1 MNQFFQRSLQARLIA
16 MFVLPMVAI
25 ILFAAI
31 YYPLNQRAAGYESA
45 QQRAHLLTEML
56 SFSIGAGLSDSNFE
70 LVQTAFAWAR
80 SDSTVTLVLIYDEQ
94 GNPIVEHNPYNLQ
107 VDHRTTSD
115 VMYQLGDVMVAGAP
129 IVYKNRTL
137 GSAYVG
143 VSLAPIMAGINAQII
158 VSLLINFLI
167 VAAGIAIVVVVA
179 RSLIGDLNAIRA
191 SIDNADLN
199 SRFASGR
206 LDEVGQMQNSFDRFV
221 ASIRETL
228 LQVSES
234 ATAVA
239 SASAEISSSTE
250 EMAAGAHEQTAQATE
265 VAGAVIQMAATI
277 GTNTKNA
284 ATAADTAKRAKA
296 AAEQGG
302 TVVNETVSGMKS
314 IAEVV
319 RQSASTVSSLGA
331 SSNQIGEIISVI
343 DDIADQTNLLALN
356 AAIEAARAGEQGRGF
371 AVVADE
377 VRRLAEK
384 TATATKEIAAMIER
398 IQADTKG
405 AVRTMEEATKEVDQG
420 IALADRAGASLREIV
435 DISQHLTDMVTH
447 IASASEQQAGSSQM
461 ISKSVEAIT
470 SVTQQTAAGTQEI
483 ARTAEDLNR
492 LTEQLQQLVDRFQ
505 LRSNSGPSAPVKSA
519 PSSRTS
525 GGSRSTYAVRENG
538 VLVKHPAAARPKV

>member
-1 MNQFFQRSLQARLIA
+1 MKQLFQRSLQARLIA
-16 MFVLPMVAI
+16 LFILPMVAI

-45 QQRAHLLTEML
+45 RQRAHLLTEML

-94 GNPIVEHNPYNLQ
+94 GNPIVEHNPFNVK
-107 VDHRTTSD
+107 VDHRTSSNVT
-115 VMYQLGDVMVAGAP
+115 YQLGDVTVAGAP

-158 VSLLINFLI
+158 VSLLINLVI
-167 VAAGIAIVVVVA
+167 AAAGITIVVVVA

-199 SRFASGR
+199 TRFASGR

-221 ASIRETL
+221 VSIRETL

-284 ATAADTAKRAKA
+284 AAAAETAKRAKA

-319 RQSASTVSSLGA
+319 RQSASTVSNLGA

-505 LRSNSGPSAPVKSA
+505 LRSNIGPSGTAKPA
-519 PSSRTS
+519 PSGRSS

-538 VLVKHPAAARPKV
+538 VLVKHPAAARPKA

>member
-1 MNQFFQRSLQARLIA
+1 MNHLFQRSLQARLIA
-16 MFVLPMVAI
+16 VFALPIVAI

-31 YYPLNQRAAGYESA
+31 YYPLNQRAAGHESA
-45 QQRAHLLTEML
+45 AQRSHLLTEML

-94 GNPIVEHNPYNLQ
+94 GNPIVEHNPFNLT
-107 VDHRTTSD
+107 VDRQATGEVTHR
-115 VMYQLGDVMVAGAP
+115 VGDVIITGAP
-129 IVYKNRTL
+129 VVYKGRSL
-137 GSAYVG
+137 GKAFVG
-143 VSLAPIMAGINAQII
+143 VSLAPIMAGINEQII
-158 VSLLINFLI
+158 TSLLINFLI
-167 VAAGIAIVVVVA
+167 VAAGIAFVVIVA
-179 RSLIGDLNAIRA
+179 RSLISDINAVRV

-199 SRFASGR
+199 TRFSSGR
-206 LDEVGQMQNSFDRFV
+206 LDEVGQLQNSFDRFV

-265 VAGAVIQMAATI
+265 VAGAVIQMATTI

-284 ATAADTAKRAKA
+284 ATAAETAKRAKA

-302 TVVNETVSGMKS
+302 GVVNETVSGMKS
-314 IAEVV
+314 IAKVV
-319 RQSASTVSSLGA
+319 RQSADTVSNLGA

-435 DISQHLTDMVTH
+435 EISQHLTDMVTH

-492 LTEQLQQLVDRFQ
+492 LTEQLQQLVDQFQ
-505 LRSNSGPSAPVKSA
+505 LRSNNGATGPAKTA
-519 PSSRTS
+519 PSGRTS
-525 GGSRSTYAVRENG
+525 GRARSTYAVRENG
-538 VLVKHPAAARPKV
+538 AIVKHPTTSRPNA

>member
-1 MNQFFQRSLQARLIA
+1 MTHLFQRSLQSRLIGVFA
-16 MFVLPMVAI
+16 LPMVAI

-31 YYPLNQRAAGYESA
+31 YYPLNQRAAGRDSA
-45 QQRAHLLTEML
+45 EQRAHLLSDML
-56 SFSIGAGLSDSNFE
+56 SFSVGAGLADSNFE
-70 LVQTAFAWAR
+70 LVQTAFAWTR

-94 GNPIVEHNPYNLQ
+94 GNAIVEHNPFNLQ
-107 VDHRTTSD
+107 VDRATRTNTLH
-115 VMYQLGDVMVAGAP
+115 QIGDVIVAGTP
-129 IVYKNRTL
+129 VVYKNRTL

-143 VSLAPIMAGINAQII
+143 VSLAPIMSGIDQQIF
-158 VSLLINFLI
+158 VSLLINFLL
-167 VAAGIAIVVVVA
+167 AAGGIGIVVLLA
-179 RSLIGDLNAIRA
+179 RALIRDINAIRS

-199 SRFASGR
+199 TRFASGR

-265 VAGAVIQMAATI
+265 VAGAVVQMAATI

-284 ATAADTAKRAKA
+284 AAAAETAKQAKA

-302 TVVNETVSGMKS
+302 AVVNETVKGMKS

-405 AVRTMEEATKEVDQG
+405 AVRTMEEATKEVDDG
-420 IALADRAGASLREIV
+420 IQLADRAGASLREIV
-435 DISQHLTDMVTH
+435 GISQHLTDMVTH
-447 IASASEQQAGSSQM
+447 IASASEQQSGSSQM

-492 LTEQLQQLVDRFQ
+492 LTEQLQQLVDQFQ
-505 LRSNSGPSAPVKSA
+505 LRAPGQSAPAKPSASTRPAVA
-519 PSSRTS
+519 
-525 GGSRSTYAVRENG
+525 SRSAYAVRENG
-538 VLVKHPAAARPKV
+538 VIVKHSSDARTKH